1 MAVDILPI
9 TSLDDER
16 LDAYTRLTERE
27 LRSVLEPEKGIFIAE
42 SAKVIERAVRAGYEP
57 LSFLMGEKWIASMGP
72 MFDEVDHRWG
82 DTRVPV
88 FVASMDL
95 MEQLTG
101 FTVTRGAL
109 AAFRRPRTVPA
120 AEFLEGVCGA
130 AGERPVR
137 VCVLEGIVDHTNVGA
152 IFRSAAALNID
163 GILVSPT
170 CCDPLYRRAVR
181 VSMGTVFQVPWA
193 RIGSEARV
201 WPHDGLE
208 TLHDAGFT
216 CAAMALTDDSVSLDD
231 PSLREF
237 GRLALFMGTEGT
249 GLKAQTVKGC
259 DTAVRI
265 PMAHGVD
272 SLNVAAA
279 SAVAFWQLCPHVDNA
294 YHYQM
299 GLYH

>member
-1 MAVDILPI
+1 MPVDIQHIQTLE
-9 TSLDDER
+9 DER
-16 LDAYTRLTERE
+16 LAAYTKLTERE
-27 LRSVLEPEKGIFIAE
+27 LRSVLEPQKGIFIAE

-57 LSFLMGEKWIASMGP
+57 LSFLMGEKWLESMGP
-72 MFDEVDHRWG
+72 MFEEVDRRWA
-82 DTRVPV
+82 DRDISV
-88 FVASMDL
+88 FASSMEL
-95 MEQLTG
+95 METLTG

-109 AAFRRPRTVPA
+109 AAFRRPRQIPA
-120 AEFLEGVCGA
+120 DEFLHGVVEA

-152 IFRSAAALNID
+152 IFRSAAALNVD

-181 VSMGTVFQVPWA
+181 VSMGTVFQVPWT

-201 WPHDGLE
+201 WPHDGLA

-231 PSLREF
+231 PALLDID
-237 GRLALFMGTEGT
+237 RLSIFMGTEGA
-249 GLKAQTVKGC
+249 GLKAKTIQGC
-259 DTAVRI
+259 DKAIRI

-279 SAVAFWQLCPHVDNA
+279 SAVAFWQLCPHVSNA
-294 YHYQM
+294 YHYQP